1 MISFFN
7 KKLIFSSDISF
18 FNSLPWFF
26 YYFFLMIKFRFKIK
40 FYVEK
45 KYSSILIFIALELI
59 WFSIFCFILGK
70 NLYFTHETARFLDLI
85 SQYNNFIHNNWIKS
99 CPKQQQKK
107 EVFSFWSL
115 HPGDAWPTIIR
126 PCRITQTAQSNW
138 KTHFSC
144 YPFFI

>member
-1 MISFFN
+1 
-7 KKLIFSSDISF
+7 
-18 FNSLPWFF
+18 
-26 YYFFLMIKFRFKIK
+26 MIKFRFKIK

-70 NLYFTHETARFLDLI
+70 TLYFTHETARFLDLI

-138 KTHFSC
+138 KYLSVAIRSS
-144 YPFFI
+144 FISDINKTMEEESDQIEKTSFPK